1 MSTQPPA
8 SLVMPQVSQAQPLA
22 QAQANLQLAST
33 GNFFGNTFTPSPIQV
48 PQVAAQQPTPVTV
61 TSLMPP
67 KTTTAVQTSGSSIV
81 TGITTPSV
89 FGALSSTPLQ
99 AAAPLAAAVQLAP
112 AAPLA
117 TAAPLT
123 SAAPFAPAAPFAT
136 AAPLAAAAIVPLTA
150 AAPFAGTAT
159 APFAGTATSTPSVI
173 FNRAHN
179 NQPVEKEPPANVV
192 ITSSDPLPKPAVSSA
207 QPTLS
212 VTIPPQHIKP
222 SIVQANTEP
231 TATPSLDFNFSKTN
245 NSGNLFSG
253 FSSTFSFKTQV
264 AQAAAEKEKER
275 EAEAEAAA
283 LNESVSSEQNQ
294 SGNLEV
300 SAELDYDP
308 RPDFKGIIPLPAEVE
323 VHTGEEDEQVQF
335 SERCK
340 LFRHV
345 ENEWKERGI
354 GNIKILKNKYNDSAR
369 ILMRREQTHKICANH
384 KITAGM
390 QLTVPLQDK
399 ETKSFLWI
407 ANDFADEKLQ
417 MEKFLVRF
425 KLPSKAAEFKAAF
438 EFEAANAVAAS
449 ATDNV
454 LTEMIKSFDTKFA
467 TSTPAPA
474 VAQPK
479 QIELVKGGDGSK
491 EAKPVEPAVPKS
503 LFGNSTIKTS
513 TAETTEKSSSPFANF
528 TFGTS
533 TNSTKTG
540 SSNFSFGGIS
550 TMPQDSSFNNSA
562 AFTTAFNFGS
572 NLTENKKESTP
583 ETTTTS
589 ETTTTLGS
597 SEVEK
602 VEEYVPTAQFEP
614 VIPLPE
620 LINVLTGEENE
631 LILFE
636 HRAKLLRFDKETN
649 EWKERG
655 LGNMKVLQLKSDPSQ
670 VRLLMRREQVLKLC
684 CNQRLLPDT
693 KFSYIKNSQ
702 NSLSWAAHDYSEESL
717 VPELLCVRF
726 KTAETCKAFYDVIL
740 KAQAGG
746 QVTKDNSSNES
757 LQQQTKVDKS
767 KDEKP
772 KGFGDAFKPK
782 AGSWSCQGCYTSN
795 DEKQLYCLACET
807 PKDDTVPPKPQK
819 LEQSDALNLSS
830 SSAGKFSFGFAPSAT
845 SSIASTGGFSFGA
858 KSDSGS
864 KSSPFT
870 TATVVAP
877 ATAPAAAAAS
887 AAKPIGFGDAFKPKE
902 GSWSCK
908 DCYTS
913 NDASQLHCLACQAPK
928 DETVPK
934 KDNKLDTS
942 GGITFPATTSKFT
955 FGFGAPTAA
964 ATPAPIAPASTPA
977 APAAAATAPTSAAP
991 AATSTAVSTPFASF
1005 ALTSSNN
1012 GDSSVFGS
1020 SSFNFKPPGASTGF
1034 GSSNLTSNTF
1044 SFSMPK
1050 VQTQQ
1055 PKSPAAVS
1063 APGPNTS
1070 NNDDSYAVEEESNAY
1085 FAPVIPLPDKVS
1097 SE

>member
-1 MSTQPPA
+1 MFPNPAAGAPYIDGLNYGMPTQPPA
-8 SLVMPQVSQAQPLA
+8 SLVMPQVSQAQTLA
-22 QAQANLQLAST
+22 QAPQVQSNLQIASS

-48 PQVAAQQPTPVTV
+48 PQVPAQQPPQVSVSATTLV
-61 TSLMPP
+61 PP
-67 KTTTAVQTSGSSIV
+67 KTTTSVQTSVSSI
-81 TGITTPSV
+81 GISTPSV

-99 AAAPLAAAVQLAP
+99 AAATSATAVPLAP

-117 TAAPLT
+117 A
-123 SAAPFAPAAPFAT
+123 AAPFAPAAP
-136 AAPLAAAAIVPLTA
+136 LAAAAIAPL
-150 AAPFAGTAT
+150 TAT
-159 APFAGTATSTPSVI
+159 APFGATATSTPSVV

-245 NSGNLFSG
+245 NTGNIFSG

-275 EAEAEAAA
+275 EAEAAA
-283 LNESVSSEQNQ
+283 LNESVKSEQNQ
-294 SGNLEV
+294 S
-300 SAELDYDP
+300 SSHDTTAELDYDP

-323 VHTGEEDEQVQF
+323 VHTGEEDEEVKF
-335 SERCK
+335 SERAK

-354 GNIKILKNKYNDSAR
+354 GNIKILKNKSNGSSR

-384 KITAGM
+384 KITTGM

-399 ETKSFLWI
+399 EMKSFLWI

-417 MEKFLVRF
+417 VEKFLVRF
-425 KLPSKAAEFKAAF
+425 KQPSTAAEFKAAF
-438 EFEAANAVAAS
+438 EKEASDTAATTTPS
-449 ATDNV
+449 APLKEKALPFVQSGGND
-454 LTEMIKSFDTKFA
+454 KFA

-474 VAQPK
+474 SAQPK
-479 QIELVKGGDGSK
+479 QIELVKGGAGK
-491 EAKPVEPAVPKS
+491 EAKPVEPVVPKS

-513 TAETTEKSSSPFANF
+513 SSETTEKSSPFANF
-528 TFGTS
+528 TFGNS
-533 TNSTKTG
+533 TNTTKTS
-540 SSNFSFGGIS
+540 SSNFSFGGLS
-550 TMPQDSSFNNSA
+550 TMPQDTSANSSA

-572 NLTENKKESTP
+572 NLTENKEDSTLQ
-583 ETTTTS
+583 TANTS
-589 ETTTTLGS
+589 G

-602 VEEYVPTAQFEP
+602 VDEYVPTAQFEP

-620 LINVLTGEENE
+620 LINVVTGEENE

-684 CNQRLLPDT
+684 CNQRLLPET

-702 NSLSWAAHDYSEESL
+702 NSLSWAAQDYSEESL

-740 KAQAGG
+740 KAQANMK
-746 QVTKDNSSNES
+746 KDKSSSSSNES
-757 LQQQTKVDKS
+757 QQQTEVDKN

-795 DEKQLYCLACET
+795 DEKQLYCLACEA

-819 LEQSDALNLSS
+819 LEQSGALNLS
-830 SSAGKFSFGFAPSAT
+830 SSAGKFSFGFAPSA
-845 SSIASTGGFSFGA
+845 SSSGGFSFGS
-858 KSDSGS
+858 KPDSDSGS
-864 KSSPFT
+864 KSSSST
-870 TATVVAP
+870 TAPVVAP
-877 ATAPAAAAAS
+877 AVAPAAAAAT

-955 FGFGAPTAA
+955 FGFGTPTAA
-964 ATPAPIAPASTPA
+964 ATPASIAPASTPA
-977 APAAAATAPTSAAP
+977 GTAAAATAPTPAAP

-1005 ALTSSNN
+1005 ALNCTSI
-1012 GDSSVFGS
+1012 GDGSVFGS
-1020 SSFNFKPPGASTGF
+1020 SSFNFKPPGASVTPASSGF

-1063 APGPNTS
+1063 APGASTS
-1070 NNDDSYAVEEESNAY
+1070 NNDESYAEEEESNAY

-1097 SE
+1097 ND